1 MENLFGYRD
10 KICVVTGAGSGMG
23 KATAELL
30 AKMGAKV
37 YAMDIREMQNPQ
49 FSDCIHADL
58 SDSTSIDEA
67 FSRVPD
73 QIDRYFGIAGLR
85 GATMPFMAVAKINLF
100 AHKHIL
106 EDLLPDRFNP
116 NGAAVVVSSAVGT
129 NWFKEGNAKFYRD
142 ILSVDC
148 FEDAEAM
155 LETSGMTAVNG
166 GFAYVYSKLALNY
179 YVASMIGKLG
189 KKGIRI
195 NALLP
200 GDTATSFGCEDGQS
214 NVDSGVLSPYTGYAG
229 RYATPEEMAW
239 PLLFLNSDLASYI
252 SGALLPADFG
262 AGTEILAGLRNSPV
276 GDTIAG

>member
-129 NWFKEGNAKFYRD
+129 N
-142 ILSVDC
+142 
-148 FEDAEAM
+148 
-155 LETSGMTAVNG
+155 
-166 GFAYVYSKLALNY
+166 
-179 YVASMIGKLG
+179 
-189 KKGIRI
+189 
-195 NALLP
+195 
-200 GDTATSFGCEDGQS
+200 
-214 NVDSGVLSPYTGYAG
+214 
-229 RYATPEEMAW
+229 
-239 PLLFLNSDLASYI
+239 
-252 SGALLPADFG
+252 
-262 AGTEILAGLRNSPV
+262 
-276 GDTIAG
+276 